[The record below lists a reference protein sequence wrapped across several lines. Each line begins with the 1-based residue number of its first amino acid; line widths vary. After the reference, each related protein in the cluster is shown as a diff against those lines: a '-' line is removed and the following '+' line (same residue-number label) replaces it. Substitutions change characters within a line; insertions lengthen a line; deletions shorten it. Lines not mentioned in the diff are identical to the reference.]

1 MKESNVLYNGTLTLT
16 DVQDIRQ
23 VIIVI
28 YFGDE
33 CNKVLPV
40 QAIKLYE

>member
-1 MKESNVLYNGTLTLT
+1 MFINVR
-16 DVQDIRQ
+16 DIRQ
-23 VIIVI
+23 LIIVI

>member
-1 MKESNVLYNGTLTLT
+1 MFIEVRDN
-16 DVQDIRQ
+16 RQ

-33 CNKVLPV
+33 CNKLLPV
-40 QAIKLYE
+40 QAIKIYEWQEV